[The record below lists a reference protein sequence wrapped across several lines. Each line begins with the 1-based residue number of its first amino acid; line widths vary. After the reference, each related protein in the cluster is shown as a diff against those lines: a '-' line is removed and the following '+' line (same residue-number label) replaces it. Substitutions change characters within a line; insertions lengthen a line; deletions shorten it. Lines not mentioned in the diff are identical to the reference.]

1 MRLNNYGF
9 TSLDHM
15 THINNLDS
23 IFKYGLQAHNNPYKK
38 RDISNTDVNSRRER
52 RENIYGRKV
61 HDYVPFYFNP
71 RNAMMYKNKD
81 EDVVI
86 LAFNKKI
93 LLKNNVLF
101 TNKNASTD
109 SVHFYNDI
117 NDLEKINWDLV
128 QSQSWN
134 GKENAYQIKQTM
146 MAEVLVYNKVDI
158 SNLLGIY
165 CKDSSMKRQLIQ
177 RYNLKDSQ
185 VIVKPNLFFKY

>member
-1 MRLNNYGF
+1 MKLDNYDF

-15 THINNLDS
+15 THISNLDS

-38 RDISNTDVNSRRER
+38 RDISNTDVNERRER
-52 RENIYGRKV
+52 RENVYGRKI

-86 LAFNKKI
+86 LAFSKKL
-93 LLKNNVLF
+93 LLKNNILF

-109 SVHFYNDI
+109 TVHFYHDI
-117 NDLEKINWDLV
+117 DDLERINWKLL
-128 QSQSWN
+128 QSESWYN
-134 GKENAYQIKQTM
+134 KTNSYEIRQIM
-146 MAEVLVYNKVDI
+146 MAEVLVYKSVDI

-165 CKDSSMKRQLIQ
+165 CKDPAMKKRLLEK
-177 RYNLKDSQ
+177 YNLKQSQ
-185 VIVKPNLFFKY
+185 VIVKPKLFFKY